1 MENEITSVTME
12 DKYKIY
18 KKKQSKIFNSW
29 WNSVGSGITPI
40 AEHDMDEH
48 AKRVAY
54 AAWLDRG
61 TLISNDAEYEN

>member
-1 MENEITSVTME
+1 ME
-12 DKYKIY
+12 DKYEIY

-40 AEHDMDEH
+40 TEHDMDEH

-61 TLISNDAEYEN
+61 TLISNDSEYENQTPIR